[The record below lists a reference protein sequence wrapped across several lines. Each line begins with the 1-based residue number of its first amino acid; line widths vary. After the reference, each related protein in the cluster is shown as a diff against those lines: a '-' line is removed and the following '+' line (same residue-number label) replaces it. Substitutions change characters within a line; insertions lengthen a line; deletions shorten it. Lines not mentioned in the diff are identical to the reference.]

1 MQIPSASFNLYS
13 KPAWHPKL
21 PLLEPPLIRAALEAM
36 DERVLHSFQP
46 VLGHRRAAESPEGS
60 DRGGDSPGYSL
71 HSEVVGCHPA
81 VVDVQNDL
89 VVVYGCTDNLEKEH
103 LFLVSAPCP
112 WAQGTHCLV
121 QPDPLPPSLFLKS
134 WVSGMGS

>member
-1 MQIPSASFNLYS
+1 
-13 KPAWHPKL
+13 
-21 PLLEPPLIRAALEAM
+21 M
-36 DERVLHSFQP
+36 DERVLHNLQP

-103 LFLVSAPCP
+103 LFLSLLHVLGLKAPIAWCN
-112 WAQGTHCLV
+112 QTLF
-121 QPDPLPPSLFLKS
+121 LPLFLKS